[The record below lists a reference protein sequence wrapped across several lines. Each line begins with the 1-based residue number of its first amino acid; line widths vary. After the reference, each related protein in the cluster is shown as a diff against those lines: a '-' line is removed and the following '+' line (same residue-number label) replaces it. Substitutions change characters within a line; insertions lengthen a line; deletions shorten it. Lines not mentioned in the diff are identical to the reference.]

1 MSVQVKRRRDTA
13 ANLASYVGAQAELL
27 VDTTNNRVQVHDG
40 VTAGGWPAA
49 KLSEVVTNGRTAV
62 SDAAYTASA
71 SDRSIAF
78 AALTAARV
86 VTMPAA
92 SAYPTG
98 TRLIVF
104 DESGSC
110 SAART
115 ITLNAAGSDTIDGAS
130 SAAISSAYGFLA
142 LQSDGAGKWTIVDQA
157 ASNIGPVGIGTAADP
172 SNPLSVYGPSALFNG
187 VNFNVTVNKAAAG
200 DTASFIFE
208 DGFSGRAQIGLCGD
222 DNFRFKVSTDGSSW
236 TTGIEIDAAT
246 GAPSFANQRTAISDA
261 AYSALPTDRLLA
273 YTALTAARV
282 VSLPSAASYPA
293 GARLTVVDES
303 GSCSATNTI
312 TLACA
317 GSDAINGGSSEAV
330 SAAYGY
336 VAIESNGS
344 NKWTIVDAPGGGGG
358 SGGVTS
364 VGLSLPSMFS
374 VSGSPVTAS
383 GTLTATLAS
392 KTANLVLAGP
402 SSGSPAAPT
411 FRALALGDLPAG
423 VATNARTAVSD
434 AAYSVLTTDRLVAYT
449 ALTAARA
456 VSLPSAASYPTGAR
470 LTVVD
475 ESGSCSATRT
485 ITLACAGSDTINS
498 AASAAM
504 NTAYAYLTLESNGSN
519 AWTIVDVTGGGS
531 VSLAGLSDVSVTE
544 GAGING
550 YTLNWNNTASKWEAV
565 APVAGGSLAIG
576 AAISGATDGD
586 GLYVNS
592 SAELGEFAYGTGVFA
607 ALGVAIGSAG
617 SPVLFNGALG
627 TPSSGAATN
636 LTGTAASL
644 TAGAVPATGV
654 TAGALGSGVTI
665 NNANWSGTPLANGN
679 LANSTISGIA
689 LGSNLDT
696 LTFGTHLSAGG
707 SSYNGSA
714 SVTISTDAT
723 SANTASTIVARDGS
737 GNFSAGTIT
746 ASLTGHA
753 SLDLPLSG
761 GTMSGS
767 IAMGSNAITGASSI
781 ASGAVTI
788 TSSSANALAAGLNGP
803 TKPALNVDASTSSSA
818 TGLNVKSA
826 AAGSGLAVSVI
837 SSGSNENL
845 TLNAKGSGTI
855 GFGNVSTGAVTI
867 TPALT
872 LSGALTYGG
881 VTLSNAV
888 TGTGEMVLQT
898 SPSLTTPAL
907 GAATGASLALNGA
920 TLGSNALAATG
931 TAAISGALTSA
942 AHAIASA
949 SVNALVAGPNGATN
963 PAFNVDASTSS
974 AATGLNVKAAAAGSG
989 LAASVSS
996 SGANESL
1003 SINAKGSGSIA
1014 LGNVS
1019 SGGVTI
1025 GAGSAITSSGAGGA
1039 LGAFAFA
1046 SPASPPA
1053 VGGTTPAAGAFTT
1066 LSATGLISAAASTTS
1081 GASLNLPQGS
1091 APSAPNNGDLWTTS
1105 AGLYAR
1111 IAGSTVGPLGTGGGG
1126 GGVTGPGSSVSGD
1139 IATFNGT
1146 SGGTI
1151 QDSGL
1156 TPQSLVSTYAFG
1168 GLVNKWRNAPLD
1180 VWQRGTSMTVTTSGQ
1195 YTADGHFVLP
1205 TGASVAVAQ
1214 ASGRSL
1220 SVNSLKITGAT
1231 SVTDVQLKQPI
1242 ESYVAAALTSQ
1253 VVTFQAQIYNNT
1265 GASIT
1270 PTLSVKHPSAADNY
1284 GSSTTDIS
1292 AVSLQSCANG
1302 AWTQVAYSWTAS
1314 ASSALGMEIV
1324 LDFGANFS
1332 SSAKSVQIAE
1342 ADLRVTP
1349 GVATGLNS
1357 SAPPPELRPIFAE
1370 MEFNQ
1375 RYFATSYGNG
1385 VAPGT
1390 ATHAGIAGGYFGTTA
1405 ITAPVMVALPAQMRA
1420 APTIAYWDGAGAASK
1435 YSIIVSGT
1443 TWTDAET
1450 TGTAQIPFTVALTS
1464 FLANVVSG
1472 AGTDAYFHYTASA
1485 EIAP

>member
-1 MSVQVKRRRDTA
+1 
-13 ANLASYVGAQAELL
+13 
-27 VDTTNNRVQVHDG
+27 
-40 VTAGGWPAA
+40 
-49 KLSEVVTNGRTAV
+49 
-62 SDAAYTASA
+62 
-71 SDRSIAF
+71 
-78 AALTAARV
+78 
-86 VTMPAA
+86 
-92 SAYPTG
+92 
-98 TRLIVF
+98 
-104 DESGSC
+104 
-110 SAART
+110 
-115 ITLNAAGSDTIDGAS
+115 
-130 SAAISSAYGFLA
+130 
-142 LQSDGAGKWTIVDQA
+142 
-157 ASNIGPVGIGTAADP
+157 
-172 SNPLSVYGPSALFNG
+172 
-187 VNFNVTVNKAAAG
+187 
-200 DTASFIFE
+200 
-208 DGFSGRAQIGLCGD
+208 
-222 DNFRFKVSTDGSSW
+222 
-236 TTGIEIDAAT
+236 
-246 GAPSFANQRTAISDA
+246 
-261 AYSALPTDRLLA
+261 
-273 YTALTAARV
+273 
-282 VSLPSAASYPA
+282 
-293 GARLTVVDES
+293 
-303 GSCSATNTI
+303 
-312 TLACA
+312 
-317 GSDAINGGSSEAV
+317 
-330 SAAYGY
+330 
-336 VAIESNGS
+336 
-344 NKWTIVDAPGGGGG
+344 
-358 SGGVTS
+358 
-364 VGLSLPSMFS
+364 MFS

-392 KTANLVLAGP
+392 ETANLVLAGP

-434 AAYSVLTTDRLVAYT
+434 AAYAVLTTDRLVAYT

-485 ITLACAGSDTINS
+485 ITLACAGSDTING

-504 NTAYAYLTLESNGSN
+504 NTAYAYLSLESNGSN
-519 AWTIVDVTGGGS
+519 AWTIVDVTGGEISAGT
-531 VSLAGLSDVSVTE
+531 GLSKSGD
-544 GAGING
+544 
-550 YTLNWNNTASKWEAV
+550 TLSIANTAVTAASYGSSTAIPTFAVNAQGQLTAASSAAVV
-565 APVAGGSLAIG
+565 APAGSLTGSTLASG
-576 AAISGATDGD
+576 VAASSLTSVGTLTSG
-586 GLYVNS
+586 
-592 SAELGEFAYGTGVFA
+592 
-607 ALGVAIGSAG
+607 AIGSG
-617 SPVLFNGALG
+617 F
-627 TPSSGAATN
+627 
-636 LTGTAASL
+636 TAIPNSA
-644 TAGAVPATGV
+644 
-654 TAGALGSGVTI
+654 
-665 NNANWSGTPLANGN
+665 

-696 LTFGTHLSAGG
+696 LTFGTHLAAGG

-714 SVTISTDAT
+714 NVTISTDAT

-737 GNFSAGTIT
+737 GNFSAGPIT

-788 TSSSANALAAGLNGP
+788 TSSSANALAAGLNGS
-803 TKPALNVDASTSSSA
+803 TNPALNVDASTSSSA

-920 TLGSNALAATG
+920 TLGSNALAAAG

-949 SVNALVAGPNGATN
+949 SANALVAGPNGATN

-996 SGANESL
+996 SGTNESL

-1242 ESYVAAALTSQ
+1242 ESYVAAMLTSR

-1270 PTLSVKHPSAADNY
+1270 PTLFRQASERGRQLRLLDDRYQRRQPAILRQWRVDAGRLFLDGERVLGARHGNRARLRRQFLVLRKERSDRRSRPSRHAGRRDGAQQLSPAA
-1284 GSSTTDIS
+1284 G
-1292 AVSLQSCANG
+1292 
-1302 AWTQVAYSWTAS
+1302 TA
-1314 ASSALGMEIV
+1314 
-1324 LDFGANFS
+1324 
-1332 SSAKSVQIAE
+1332 
-1342 ADLRVTP
+1342 ADLRGD
-1349 GVATGLNS
+1349 GVQPALLRD
-1357 SAPPPELRPIFAE
+1357 ELR
-1370 MEFNQ
+1370 Q
-1375 RYFATSYGNG
+1375 RRRSGDRDARRDSGG
-1385 VAPGT
+1385 LLWHHRDHGARDGRAPS
-1390 ATHAGIAGGYFGTTA
+1390 ADAGHPDDRLLGRRRGGLEVFDRHGRND
-1405 ITAPVMVALPAQMRA
+1405 MDRRRNRRERR
-1420 APTIAYWDGAGAASK
+1420 K
-1435 YSIIVSGT
+1435 
-1443 TWTDAET
+1443 
-1450 TGTAQIPFTVALTS
+1450 
-1464 FLANVVSG
+1464 
-1472 AGTDAYFHYTASA
+1472 FHS
-1485 EIAP
+1485 PLH

>member
-142 LQSDGAGKWTIVDQA
+142 LQSNGAGKWTIVDQA

-222 DNFRFKVSTDGSSW
+222 DNLRFKVSTDGSSW

-344 NKWTIVDAPGGGGG
+344 NRWTIVDAPGGGGG

-392 KTANLVLAGP
+392 ETANLVLAGP

-434 AAYSVLTTDRLVAYT
+434 AAYAVLTTDRLVAYT

-485 ITLACAGSDTINS
+485 ITLACAGSDTING

-504 NTAYAYLTLESNGSN
+504 NTAYAYLSLESNGSN
-519 AWTIVDVTGGGS
+519 AWTIVDVTGGEISAGT
-531 VSLAGLSDVSVTE
+531 GLSKSGD
-544 GAGING
+544 
-550 YTLNWNNTASKWEAV
+550 TLSIANTAVTAASYGSSTAIPTFAVNAQGQLTAASSAAVV
-565 APVAGGSLAIG
+565 APAGSLTGSTLASG
-576 AAISGATDGD
+576 VAASSLTSVGTLTSG
-586 GLYVNS
+586 
-592 SAELGEFAYGTGVFA
+592 
-607 ALGVAIGSAG
+607 AIGSG
-617 SPVLFNGALG
+617 F
-627 TPSSGAATN
+627 
-636 LTGTAASL
+636 TAIPNSA
-644 TAGAVPATGV
+644 
-654 TAGALGSGVTI
+654 
-665 NNANWSGTPLANGN
+665 

-696 LTFGTHLSAGG
+696 LTFGTHLAAGG

-714 SVTISTDAT
+714 NVTISTDAT

-737 GNFSAGTIT
+737 GNFSAGPIT

-788 TSSSANALAAGLNGP
+788 TSSSANALAAGLNGS
-803 TKPALNVDASTSSSA
+803 TNPALNVDASTSSSA

-920 TLGSNALAATG
+920 TLGSNALAAAG

-949 SVNALVAGPNGATN
+949 SANALVAGPNGATN

-996 SGANESL
+996 SGTNESL

-1242 ESYVAAALTSQ
+1242 ESYVAAMLTSR

-1420 APTIAYWDGAGAASK
+1420 TPTIAYWDGAGAASK
-1435 YSIIVSGT
+1435 YSIVTGGT
-1443 TWTDAET
+1443 TWTDAES
-1450 TGTAQIPFTVALTS
+1450 TGTAQIPLTVALTS

>member
-1 MSVQVKRRRDTA
+1 M
-13 ANLASYVGAQAELL
+13 
-27 VDTTNNRVQVHDG
+27 
-40 VTAGGWPAA
+40 
-49 KLSEVVTNGRTAV
+49 
-62 SDAAYTASA
+62 
-71 SDRSIAF
+71 
-78 AALTAARV
+78 
-86 VTMPAA
+86 
-92 SAYPTG
+92 
-98 TRLIVF
+98 
-104 DESGSC
+104 
-110 SAART
+110 
-115 ITLNAAGSDTIDGAS
+115 
-130 SAAISSAYGFLA
+130 
-142 LQSDGAGKWTIVDQA
+142 QSNGAGKWTIVDQA

-222 DNFRFKVSTDGSSW
+222 DNLRFKVSTDGSSW

-344 NKWTIVDAPGGGGG
+344 NRWTIVDAPGGGGG

-392 KTANLVLAGP
+392 ETANLVLAGP

-434 AAYSVLTTDRLVAYT
+434 AAYAVLTTDRLVAYT

-485 ITLACAGSDTINS
+485 ITLACAGSDTING

-504 NTAYAYLTLESNGSN
+504 NTAYAYLSLESNGSN
-519 AWTIVDVTGGGS
+519 AWTIVDVTGGEISAGT
-531 VSLAGLSDVSVTE
+531 GLSKSGD
-544 GAGING
+544 
-550 YTLNWNNTASKWEAV
+550 TLSIANTAVTAASYGSSTAIPTFAVNAQGQLTAASSAAVV
-565 APVAGGSLAIG
+565 APAGSLTGSTLASG
-576 AAISGATDGD
+576 VAASSLTSVGTLTSG
-586 GLYVNS
+586 
-592 SAELGEFAYGTGVFA
+592 
-607 ALGVAIGSAG
+607 AIGSG
-617 SPVLFNGALG
+617 F
-627 TPSSGAATN
+627 
-636 LTGTAASL
+636 TAIPNSA
-644 TAGAVPATGV
+644 
-654 TAGALGSGVTI
+654 
-665 NNANWSGTPLANGN
+665 

-696 LTFGTHLSAGG
+696 LTFGTHLAAGG

-714 SVTISTDAT
+714 NVTISTDAT

-737 GNFSAGTIT
+737 GNFSAGPIT

-788 TSSSANALAAGLNGP
+788 TSSSANALAAGLNGS
-803 TKPALNVDASTSSSA
+803 TNPALNVDASTSSSA

-920 TLGSNALAATG
+920 TLGSNALAAAG

-949 SVNALVAGPNGATN
+949 SANALVAGPNGATN

-996 SGANESL
+996 SGTNESL

-1242 ESYVAAALTSQ
+1242 ESYVAAMLTSSGRHLSGSNLQ
-1253 VVTFQAQIYNNT
+1253 QHGRLDHADALRQASERGRQLRLLDDRYQRRQPAILRQWRVDAGRLFLDGERVL
-1265 GASIT
+1265 GARYGNRARLRRQFLVLRKERSDRRSR
-1270 PTLSVKHPSAADNY
+1270 PSRHAGRRDGAQQLSPAA
-1284 GSSTTDIS
+1284 G
-1292 AVSLQSCANG
+1292 
-1302 AWTQVAYSWTAS
+1302 TA
-1314 ASSALGMEIV
+1314 
-1324 LDFGANFS
+1324 
-1332 SSAKSVQIAE
+1332 
-1342 ADLRVTP
+1342 ADLRGD
-1349 GVATGLNS
+1349 GVQPALLRD
-1357 SAPPPELRPIFAE
+1357 ELR
-1370 MEFNQ
+1370 Q
-1375 RYFATSYGNG
+1375 RRRSGDRDARRDSGGLLWHHRDHGARDGRAPSADAGHPDDRLLGRRRGGLEVFDRHGRNDMDRRRIDGNG
-1385 VAPGT
+1385 ANSTHRCIDVLPRQRRERRRHRRLLPLHRQRGDCTMTYTLIAGSTSVVRDVDGATVPCDPRNCDWQTYQAWLAAGNAPNPAPAPIAPVPSCALWQLQAVMTPDQWTAVTSAVVAVNSPAVSAFFAHGTNVIPANSTTLLALGT
-1390 ATHAGIAGGYFGTTA
+1390 AIGLTA
-1405 ITAPVMVALPAQMRA
+1405 AQVTALVAQ
-1420 APTIAYWDGAGAASK
+1420 
-1435 YSIIVSGT
+1435 
-1443 TWTDAET
+1443 
-1450 TGTAQIPFTVALTS
+1450 
-1464 FLANVVSG
+1464 
-1472 AGTDAYFHYTASA
+1472 ASA
-1485 EIAP
+1485 VAIP